1 MNFGDEAKSGEVTQ
15 FVAPSASES
24 AARKRRNVALAIAL
38 LGFVALVFVIT
49 LVRLQGNVLNRP
61 F

>member
-1 MNFGDEAKSGEVTQ
+1 MNYGEEAKNGDVAQ
-15 FVAPSASES
+15 FVAPSAAES
-24 AARKRRNVALAIAL
+24 AARKRRNVALALAL